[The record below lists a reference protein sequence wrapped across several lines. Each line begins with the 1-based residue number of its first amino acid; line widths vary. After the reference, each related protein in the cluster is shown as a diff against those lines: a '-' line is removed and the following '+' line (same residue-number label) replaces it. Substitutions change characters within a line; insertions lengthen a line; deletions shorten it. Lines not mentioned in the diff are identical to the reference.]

1 MTAHRAVVLWQ
12 RSKQARTTW
21 HDDTKDG
28 AQWSAIVSLAGGV
41 TQLEVA
47 GSAPYDFAPH
57 PGSALLFDSA
67 LVHQTGKTGVGVV
80 KLVVF
85 FQ

>member
-1 MTAHRAVVLWQ
+1 MLPASAGQLCAAREHIPGLETLIAKLEASLRKRGCSVTAHRAVVLWQ

-47 GSAPYDFAPH
+47 G
-57 PGSALLFDSA
+57 
-67 LVHQTGKTGVGVV
+67 
-80 KLVVF
+80 
-85 FQ
+85 

>member
-1 MTAHRAVVLWQ
+1 MVGDSIAL
-12 RSKQARTTW
+12 S
-21 HDDTKDG
+21 
-28 AQWSAIVSLAGGV
+28 GGV

-47 GSAPYDFAPH
+47 CSAPYDFAPH

-67 LVHQTGKTGVGVV
+67 LVHQTGKTGVGIV